1 LSSSGRTRRRPVDA
15 RTPADR
21 FEVTFW
27 GVRGSVPAPG
37 AATQR
42 YGGNTPCV
50 EVRAGARRIVL
61 DAGSGLRPLGERLRD
76 AGGRVEADVLLS
88 HYHYD
93 HLQGLPFFAPL
104 AEPGNRF
111 VFHGP
116 RREGRSVQDVLEG
129 QMVPPYFPV
138 TLDQL
143 ARAAIEFRSIE
154 PGEPFTIG
162 PVRINS
168 AELDHPGGN
177 LGYRLEYRGRSL
189 VYATDVEHTEQPAE
203 ALVELARGADVLL
216 HDAMYTAEEYEER
229 RGWGHSTWNG
239 ALATAE
245 KAKVK
250 RLVLFHHDPDRS
262 DRALDA
268 VLKRVQRAF
277 PKAIAAREG
286 LTLRLA

>member
-1 LSSSGRTRRRPVDA
+1 M
-15 RTPADR
+15 
-21 FEVTFW
+21 
-27 GVRGSVPAPG
+27 RGSVPAPG
-37 AATQR
+37 SATQR

-50 EVRAGARRIVL
+50 EVRAGERRIIL
-61 DAGSGLRPLGERLRD
+61 DAGSGLRALGERLRE
-76 AGGRVEADVLLS
+76 AGGRLEADLLFS

-138 TLDQL
+138 TLDQI
-143 ARAAIEFRSIE
+143 ARAQLEFRSIE
-154 PGEPFTIG
+154 PGEPFSIG
-162 PVRINS
+162 PVRITS
-168 AELDHPGGN
+168 TELEHPGGN
-177 LGYRLEYRGRSL
+177 LGYRLEYGGRSL
-189 VYATDVEHTEQPAE
+189 VYATDVEHTDTPAE

-216 HDAMYTAEEYEER
+216 HDAMYTADEYEER

-239 ALATAE
+239 ALATA
-245 KAKVK
+245 KAARVK
-250 RLVLFHHDPDRS
+250 RLVLFHHDPERD

-268 VLKRVQRAF
+268 LLWRARNVFPRTTAAKERQTIRVTRH
-277 PKAIAAREG
+277 
-286 LTLRLA
+286 